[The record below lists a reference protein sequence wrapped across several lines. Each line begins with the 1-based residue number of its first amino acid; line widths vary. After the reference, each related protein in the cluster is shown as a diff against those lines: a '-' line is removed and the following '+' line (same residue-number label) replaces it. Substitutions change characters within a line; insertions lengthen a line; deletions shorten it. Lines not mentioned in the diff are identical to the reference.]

1 MTHPLTD
8 EIIDTQDWGFSSP
21 EFDEECDM
29 TFYDKDDMRAAAD
42 WQLEQVIKWL
52 KDYTKSVEFRYH
64 PQYVA
69 TRLKKEMRP
78 TTQKDN

>member
-8 EIIDTQDWGFSSP
+8 EIIGQIQTRHGGPRYGCYPDF
-21 EFDEECDM
+21 
-29 TFYDKDDMRAAAD
+29 RAVAD
-42 WQLEQVIKWL
+42 WQLEQVIEWL

-69 TRLKKEMRP
+69 TRLKEEMRP
-78 TTQKDN
+78 QEDNS